1 MNNSSPQSNTLRIAM
16 PRKGRIAEQL
26 RPLCKEAGYSW
37 PTGDGK
43 ALFAKLTKNVEVMF
57 VRTTDIVGVV
67 ADEVVDL
74 GVTGTDVVAESG
86 LQVTTARPLPL
97 FECQLVLAAG
107 ENFSKLQTKKT
118 GKHPS
123 SNVIPCS

>member
-1 MNNSSPQSNTLRIAM
+1 M

-37 PTGDGK
+37 PSGDGT

-57 VRTTDIVGVV
+57 VRTTDIVTLVS
-67 ADEVVDL
+67 DEVVDL

-86 LQVTTARPLPL
+86 LEVTTARPLPL
-97 FECQLVLAAG
+97 FECQLVLSSRRKF
-107 ENFSKLQTKKT
+107 FSKL
-118 GKHPS
+118 
-123 SNVIPCS
+123 